1 MAQLKGSQALFR
13 SLEAQGVDV
22 IFGLIGAHTM
32 ELFDALYDFQG
43 SIRLIT
49 TRDER
54 AAALMADGYG
64 RSTGRPGVCLTS
76 TGPGA
81 ANAMSGLG
89 EAYFSFSPVLHITS
103 TAEEHLYGRAL
114 GANHETADQQG
125 MMAAVS
131 QWSHHVER
139 ADEVPDRVYEAFR
152 RFHTQRP
159 QPISIE
165 VPANVQAQVAEV
177 EVPAVRDFT
186 KPQGDPGAIEKAV
199 ALLLAGRRVAIW
211 AGTGV
216 DRADGSPELL
226 ALAAILGVPVL
237 TTPGG
242 KPAIAA
248 DHPLNVGV
256 LGGPG
261 GFTDAEYPLKAF
273 LAGLDTLLV
282 VGSSLR
288 YTSTKAQ
295 NLELPPNLIHVD
307 ISPEPMGKN
316 YEPVVSVVGDAKAVL
331 RQLAQGVQGKT
342 AQLVAGFD
350 TEVKQL
356 KEAVAAYAWASL
368 PNPMRTM
375 QAIRE
380 VVGRD
385 AIFTGDASISATRG
399 GNACLPVYEPRSYL
413 PPVWGGLGFAFPAA
427 MGVKAG
433 MPDRR
438 VVCITGDGGFQFNVQ
453 ELGTCVQYGLD
464 PIVLV
469 FNDDAW
475 GSTRMRQTVNH
486 GGRYLGTDLKNPNF
500 AKLAEA
506 FGANGYRV
514 GSLKELVPALE
525 AAAQSKTV
533 SVIEIA
539 TPDGFEAF
547 A

>member
-32 ELFDALYDFQG
+32 ELFDALYDFQN

-81 ANAMSGLG
+81 ANSMSGLG
-89 EAYFSFSPVLHITS
+89 EAYFSFSPVLNITS
-103 TAEEHLYGRAL
+103 TAEEHLYGRGL
-114 GANHETADQQG
+114 GANHETVDQLG
-125 MMAAVS
+125 MLSTVS
-131 QWSHHVER
+131 RWSHHMTGTE
-139 ADEVPDRVYEAFR
+139 EIPDRIYEAFR
-152 RFHTQRP
+152 RLRTERP

-165 VPANVQAQVAEV
+165 MPADIQAQVAEV
-177 EVPAVRDFT
+177 EVPTSHGFSP
-186 KPQGDPGAIEKAV
+186 PQGDPRAIERAV
-199 ALLLAGRRVAIW
+199 GLLLKGQRIAIW

-216 DRADGSPELL
+216 DRSGASQELIKL
-226 ALAAILGVPVL
+226 ATTLGVPVF

-242 KPAIAA
+242 KPGISQ

-261 GFTDAEYPLKAF
+261 GITHPEYPLKVF
-273 LAGLDTLLV
+273 LSSLDTLLV

-295 NLELPPNLIHVD
+295 GLQLPPNLIHVD
-307 ISPEPMGKN
+307 ISDEPMGKN
-316 YEPVVSVVGDAKAVL
+316 YEPTVEVVGDAKAVL
-331 RQLAQGVQGKT
+331 SQLTQGVQGRS
-342 AQLVAGFD
+342 AHLVAGFD
-350 TEVKQL
+350 SEIKEL
-356 KEAVAAYAWASL
+356 KGAVSRYLWEAF

-375 QAIRE
+375 YAIRSA
-380 VVGRD
+380 VGPH
-385 AIFTGDASISATRG
+385 AIFTGDASISAVRA
-399 GNACLPVYEPRSYL
+399 NACLPVYEPRTYL

-433 MPDRR
+433 IPDRP

-453 ELGTCVQYGLD
+453 ELGTCVQYGLN

-469 FNDDAW
+469 FNDNAW
-475 GSTRMRQTVNH
+475 GSTRQRQRVGYN
-486 GGRYLGTDLKNPNF
+486 GRYIGTELKNPDF
-500 AKLAEA
+500 VRLAEA
-506 FGANGYRV
+506 FGANGARV
-514 GSLKELVPALE
+514 GSVEELGSALE
-525 AAAQSKTV
+525 EAAQSKTV
-533 SVIEIA
+533 SVIEVS
-539 TPDGFEAF
+539 TPDGFDSF
-547 A
+547 S